1 MREVWGVPVFTTT
14 EQADE
19 MFNEIATWY
28 NALNA
33 LPDSGSDEKYSIIK
47 WAIASLKNPS
57 GLLKETI
64 IDAKLR
70 TNEITTP
77 SEIWAPKYF
86 MKSLINIANAN
97 DKVTGN
103 EKSFLIW
110 CAEHLGYDIDFTN
123 LTFTEIKKN
132 KQKTETVTSQAVNET
147 SVDDSSIETPTKP
160 VESSVGPVEDFRSFL
175 ASKYPTLKIPN
186 GKKIGRY
193 RLGKGMMV
201 NFRISKNGVTVLF
214 YSGDKQS
221 SHAIFQRL
229 NQLGINGKKIN
240 NKYLLE
246 PTLGV
251 KNPNVVRM
259 DIEIPY
265 DGRDLNSDEMREEV
279 YDVYSQFLELCK
291 PLA

>member
-1 MREVWGVPVFTTT
+1 M
-14 EQADE
+14 
-19 MFNEIATWY
+19 
-28 NALNA
+28 
-33 LPDSGSDEKYSIIK
+33 
-47 WAIASLKNPS
+47 
-57 GLLKETI
+57 
-64 IDAKLR
+64 
-70 TNEITTP
+70 
-77 SEIWAPKYF
+77 
-86 MKSLINIANAN
+86 
-97 DKVTGN
+97 DKVD
-103 EKSFLIW
+103 SFREYIRNRIP
-110 CAEHLGYDIDFTN
+110 E
-123 LTFTEIKKN
+123 
-132 KQKTETVTSQAVNET
+132 
-147 SVDDSSIETPTKP
+147 
-160 VESSVGPVEDFRSFL
+160 
-175 ASKYPTLKIPN
+175 LKIPN